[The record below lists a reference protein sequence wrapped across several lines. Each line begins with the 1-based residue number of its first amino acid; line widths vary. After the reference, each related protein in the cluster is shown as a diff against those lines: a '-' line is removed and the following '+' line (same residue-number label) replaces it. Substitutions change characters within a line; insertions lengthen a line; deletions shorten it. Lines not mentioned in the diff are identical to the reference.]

1 MHYEDRHY
9 VIFDAS
15 ELQLIDF
22 NEVMET
28 SIETVRLSTD
38 GLKTFVKYEGDMPPS
53 VQSLTTKT
61 GPYTHDEILEILG
74 TEEWT
79 GPLIGMSE

>member
-28 SIETVRLSTD
+28 SAETVRLSTD
-38 GLKTFVKYEGDMPPS
+38 ESKTFVKYEGSMPPS

-61 GPYTHDEILEILG
+61 GPYTHDEILEILA

>member
-9 VIFDAS
+9 VIFNTS
-15 ELQLIDF
+15 ELSLIDF

-28 SIETVRLSTD
+28 SAETVRLSID
-38 GLKTFVKYEGDMPPS
+38 GLKTFVKYEGEMPPS

-61 GPYTHDEILEILG
+61 SPYTHDEMLEILS
-74 TEEWT
+74 TSEWNA
-79 GPLIGMSE
+79 PINQE

>member
-9 VIFDAS
+9 VIFNTS
-15 ELQLIDF
+15 ELPLIDF

-28 SIETVRLSTD
+28 SAETVRLSTD
-38 GLKTFVKYEGDMPPS
+38 ESKTFVKYEGEMPPS

-79 GPLIGMSE
+79 APITQTPG